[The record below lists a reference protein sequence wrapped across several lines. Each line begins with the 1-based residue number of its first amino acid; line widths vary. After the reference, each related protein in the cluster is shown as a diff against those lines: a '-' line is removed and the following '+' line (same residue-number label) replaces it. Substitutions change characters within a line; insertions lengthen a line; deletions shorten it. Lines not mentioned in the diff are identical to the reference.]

1 MYWNLLSFFNISSR
15 FHGNGVHSD
24 ENEHFSENQGSL
36 WKISFPVLTV
46 SVQIIIKY
54 LAIVVINTLL
64 NQHGIFHINAYCN
77 ILLAVIF

>member
-1 MYWNLLSFFNISSR
+1 MATGSI
-15 FHGNGVHSD
+15 VMK
-24 ENEHFSENQGSL
+24 NEHFSENQGSL

-54 LAIVVINTLL
+54 LAIVVIITLL
-64 NQHGIFHINAYCN
+64 NQHGYFHINAYCK